1 MKTSNTFKIIFG
13 FLLVLLVAV
22 ISSVYHIDFSNYLS
36 KFNSKLSNDSK
47 ESKKIKVDLV
57 KCIDGDTAKFTEN
70 GKTYTYRFLG
80 INTPE
85 VTTKIEP
92 YGREASDYTCNKLMN
107 AKNIYITYE
116 ESSTHID
123 KYERRLVWVY
133 TDDVLLQESLIKKG
147 YASVSYVYANL
158 THLSKL
164 YKAEDTAKENKLGIY
179 ENYSDKKY
187 NDKTYTVIF
196 KNGNIRDEVNVKAGS
211 KVNIIN
217 DPKLDGYLFA
227 GWTLNGKL
235 FDLSKEITSDV
246 ILEASFTENID

>member
-1 MKTSNTFKIIFG
+1 MKLSTTFKIIFG

-36 KFNSKLSNDSK
+36 NVNNKLANDSR
-47 ESKKIKVDLV
+47 ETKKIKVDLV
-57 KCIDGDTAKFTEN
+57 KCIDGDTAKFKEN

-85 VTTKIEP
+85 VINKIEP
-92 YGREASDYTCNKLMN
+92 YGREASNYTCNKLMN

-116 ESSTHID
+116 KTSTHID
-123 KYERRLVWVY
+123 KYDRRLVWVY
-133 TDDVLLQESLIKKG
+133 IDNVLLQEALVKKG

-164 YKAEDTAKENKLGIY
+164 YKKEDIAKENKLGIY
-179 ENYSDKKY
+179 ENYSEKTY

-196 KNGNIRDEVNVKAGS
+196 KNGNIKDEVNIKAGK

-217 DPKLDGYLFA
+217 DPKLDGYLFV
-227 GWTLNGKL
+227 GWTLNGEL

-246 ILEASFTENID
+246 ILEASFVKNT

>member
-1 MKTSNTFKIIFG
+1 MKTSTTFKIIFG

-36 KFNSKLSNDSK
+36 KFNNKLSNDSK
-47 ESKKIKVDLV
+47 ESKKIKVDLA
-57 KCIDGDTAKFTEN
+57 KCIDGDTAKFIEN

-85 VTTKIEP
+85 VINKIEP
-92 YGREASDYTCNKLMN
+92 YGKKASNYTCDKLMN

-116 ESSTHID
+116 KTSTHID

-133 TDDVLLQESLIKKG
+133 TDEALLQESLVKKG

-164 YKAEDTAKENKLGIY
+164 YKAEDMAKENKLGIY
-179 ENYSDKKY
+179 ENYSEKTY

-196 KNGNIRDEVNVKAGS
+196 KNGDRKEEVNIKAGN
-211 KVNIIN
+211 KVNMIN
-217 DPKLDGYLFA
+217 DPKKDSYLFA

>member
-1 MKTSNTFKIIFG
+1 MKLSTTFKIIFG

-36 KFNSKLSNDSK
+36 NVNNKLANDSR
-47 ESKKIKVDLV
+47 ETKKIKVDLV
-57 KCIDGDTAKFTEN
+57 KCIDGDTAKFKEN

-85 VTTKIEP
+85 VINKIEP
-92 YGREASDYTCNKLMN
+92 YGREASNYTCSKLMN

-116 ESSTHID
+116 KTSTHID
-123 KYERRLVWVY
+123 KYDRRLVWVY
-133 TDDVLLQESLIKKG
+133 IDNILLQESLIKEG

-164 YKAEDTAKENKLGIY
+164 YKKEDIAKENKLGIY
-179 ENYSDKKY
+179 ENYSKKTY

-196 KNGNIRDEVNVKAGS
+196 KNGNIKDEVNIKAGK

-227 GWTLNGKL
+227 GWTLNGEL

-246 ILEASFTENID
+246 ILEASFVKNT

>member
-1 MKTSNTFKIIFG
+1 MKLSTTFKIIFG

-36 KFNSKLSNDSK
+36 NVNNKLANDSR
-47 ESKKIKVDLV
+47 ETKKIKVDLV
-57 KCIDGDTAKFTEN
+57 KCIDGDTAKFKEN

-85 VTTKIEP
+85 VINKIEP
-92 YGREASDYTCNKLMN
+92 YGREASNYTCNKLMN

-116 ESSTHID
+116 KTSTHID
-123 KYERRLVWVY
+123 KYDRRLVWVY
-133 TDDVLLQESLIKKG
+133 IDNILLQESLIKEG

-164 YKAEDTAKENKLGIY
+164 YKKEDIAKEKKLGIY
-179 ENYSDKKY
+179 ENYSEKTY

-196 KNGNIRDEVNVKAGS
+196 KNGNIKDEVNIKAGK

-217 DPKLDGYLFA
+217 DPKLDGYLFS
-227 GWTLNGKL
+227 GWTLNGEL

-246 ILEASFTENID
+246 ILEASFVKNT